1 MDLEINF
8 CLHVFYYTTTPPSVN
23 AYLFIDFESLVLY
36 FQLAS
41 LYPSSIAE

>member
-8 CLHVFYYTTTPPSVN
+8 CLHVFYDTTPPSVN
-23 AYLFIDFESLVLY
+23 AYPFIDFESLVLY

>member
-8 CLHVFYYTTTPPSVN
+8 CLQVFYDTTTPPSVN
-23 AYLFIDFESLVLY
+23 TYPFIDFEFLVLY